1 MSKENLGYLEAKEF
15 QGNDENAGM
24 PFGEQYTEEELV
36 QLAQDGNADAEEYL
50 IRKYK
55 DVVKTKAHLYFMA
68 GADREDVVQE
78 GMIGIF
84 KAIRSYRA
92 DRKASFRTFAEL
104 CINRQIITAIKRA
117 SRLKHA
123 PLNTS
128 ISLSKP
134 LSEENESNTL
144 QETLFSDS
152 NSDPEARL
160 LLKEV
165 VDYIHGNG
173 ADIFSELE
181 LKVWYEYLQGSTY
194 TQIAQ
199 RMGKNPKTIDNA
211 IQRTKRKIAAYLG
224 TGN

>member
-1 MSKENLGYLEAKEF
+1 MSKENLERLKEKEL
-15 QGNDENAGM
+15 QKNDANDWM
-24 PFGEQYTEEELV
+24 SFSDQYTEEELV
-36 QLAQDGNADAEEYL
+36 HLAQQGDTDAEEYL

-55 DVVKTKAHLYFMA
+55 DVVKTKAHLYFMV

-84 KAIRSYRA
+84 KAIRSYKTG
-92 DRKASFRTFAEL
+92 RKASFRTFAEL

-134 LSEENESNTL
+134 LSEENENNTL

-173 ADIFSELE
+173 ANIFSELE

-194 TQIAQ
+194 TQIAH

-211 IQRTKRKIAAYLG
+211 IQRTKRKIAAYLRN
-224 TGN
+224 GN